1 MSNISNKN
9 EEFQTINL
17 NFNLNN
23 NIHEKSSE
31 KLNISIDDEQSN
43 VFEEDDFLTEN
54 SIKKINTSLL
64 KKKMKTIEP
73 IPNHIRNLMR
83 MATSFRENQYK
94 ERRKKKETIKLRDSF
109 VNFDYE
115 YYY

>member
-1 MSNISNKN
+1 
-9 EEFQTINL
+9 
-17 NFNLNN
+17 
-23 NIHEKSSE
+23 
-31 KLNISIDDEQSN
+31 
-43 VFEEDDFLTEN
+43 
-54 SIKKINTSLL
+54 
-64 KKKMKTIEP
+64 MKTIEP